1 MGWPACGEIDIM
13 EYRGQHPAVTIGTI
27 HGPGYS
33 GSNGIGT
40 AAAIG
45 GGLAGIFHLFAI
57 EWEPEYIRWFVD
69 DFNYHTVVP
78 ADLPSGTRWV
88 YNHPFFII
96 LNVAVGGWFP
106 GNPDATTVFPQTMLV
121 DYVRVYTKSEE

>member
-1 MGWPACGEIDIM
+1 M

-45 GGLAGIFHLFAI
+45 GGLAGKFHLFAI
-57 EWEPEYIRWFVD
+57 EWEPAYIRWFVD

-78 ADLPSGTRWV
+78 ADLPSGTR
-88 YNHPFFII
+88 
-96 LNVAVGGWFP
+96 
-106 GNPDATTVFPQTMLV
+106 
-121 DYVRVYTKSEE
+121 